1 VRRRRFTLSSSPS
14 SSSLNN
20 AQNSRCCFFSLCSC
34 KEKEK
39 SNAWAHI
46 RTREKCASK
55 MFCVIFKRGSDVY
68 RRSRTGRSRDRSTKP
83 HERIHIKRVAS
94 DERGF
99 CWSQS
104 GCLREERVRAIDFY
118 VRAEAVKQKRRHCG
132 KSKKRGKNH
141 HLFARMRIRIHLDDD
156 ETRNN
161 NNVLEDV

>member
-1 VRRRRFTLSSSPS
+1 MRRRRFTLSSSLS

-39 SNAWAHI
+39 SNAWALI
-46 RTREKCASK
+46 REREKCASV
-55 MFCVIFKRGSDVY
+55 FCVIFKRGSDVY

>member
-1 VRRRRFTLSSSPS
+1 MRRRRFTLSSSPS

-39 SNAWAHI
+39 SNTWALI
-46 RTREKCASK
+46 REREKCASK

>member
-1 VRRRRFTLSSSPS
+1 MRRRRFTLSSSLS

-39 SNAWAHI
+39 SNAWALI
-46 RTREKCASK
+46 RTREKCASV
-55 MFCVIFKRGSDVY
+55 FCVIFKRGSDVY

-83 HERIHIKRVAS
+83 HERIRIKRVAS

-118 VRAEAVKQKRRHCG
+118 VRAEAVKAKAPPFTEGRTKKEAKITIFSLECVYVYISMTMRR
-132 KSKKRGKNH
+132 
-141 HLFARMRIRIHLDDD
+141 
-156 ETRNN
+156 ETTTTF
-161 NNVLEDV
+161 